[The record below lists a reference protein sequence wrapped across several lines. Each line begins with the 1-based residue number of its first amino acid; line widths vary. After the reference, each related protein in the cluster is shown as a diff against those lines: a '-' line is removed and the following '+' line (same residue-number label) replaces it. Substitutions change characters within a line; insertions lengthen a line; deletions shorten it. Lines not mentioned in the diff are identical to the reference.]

1 MGGAKRGMR
10 HRGRAERKDMARLR
24 QSPAIGLVR
33 YKPRL
38 AAALM
43 STRAL
48 CDFIKTCHALTPRPS
63 PTAPRG

>member
-1 MGGAKRGMR
+1 
-10 HRGRAERKDMARLR
+10 MARLR